1 MYIVHWGRRLLPT
14 DMKLHFNY
22 LYIFCSAV
30 LIFTIHHAES
40 DALEP
45 QNSVFKAFFFLQQSS
60 RRRPEPL
67 VPEGVWTF
75 HITFPGGRNWRF
87 LLNKNMLS
95 KALKTTKPRLQQVT
109 TRVEAY
115 SFGLF
120 TMTKHWIIQSRCQSL
135 FQRSFQ
141 NIFQM
146 LKPWSPQI
154 EPSPIPERQV
164 NGLLEHSDSA
174 KWFAKTAS
182 NKQSAVLQLDCKIV
196 QIGAGR
202 ISLKFNQ
209 LRVKSELIAES
220 NPEQLSLAQSSQVS
234 WSAREWEMVNSEI
247 LHRERG

>member
-67 VPEGVWTF
+67 EGVWTF

-95 KALKTTKPRLQQVT
+95 KALKTTKPRLQQPGRKHNDKT
-109 TRVEAY
+109 LDHPK
-115 SFGLF
+115 SLSKLF
-120 TMTKHWIIQSRCQSL
+120 PEIFSK
-135 FQRSFQ
+135 
-141 NIFQM
+141 NFQM

>member
-67 VPEGVWTF
+67 EGVWTF

-95 KALKTTKPRLQQVT
+95 KALKTTKPRLQQP
-109 TRVEAY
+109 
-115 SFGLF
+115 GWKHILF
-120 TMTKHWIIQSRCQSL
+120 DSSQW
-135 FQRSFQ
+135 Q
-141 NIFQM
+141 NIGSSKVVVKAFSRD
-146 LKPWSPQI
+146 LFKTFFKCW
-154 EPSPIPERQV
+154 
-164 NGLLEHSDSA
+164 NLGL
-174 KWFAKTAS
+174 
-182 NKQSAVLQLDCKIV
+182 
-196 QIGAGR
+196 R
-202 ISLKFNQ
+202 
-209 LRVKSELIAES
+209 R
-220 NPEQLSLAQSSQVS
+220 
-234 WSAREWEMVNSEI
+234 
-247 LHRERG
+247 